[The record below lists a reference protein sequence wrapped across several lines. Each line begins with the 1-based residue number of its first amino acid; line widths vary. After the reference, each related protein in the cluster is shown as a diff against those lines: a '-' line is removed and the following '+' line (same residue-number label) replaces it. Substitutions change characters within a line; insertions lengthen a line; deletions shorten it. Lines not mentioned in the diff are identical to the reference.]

1 MFLSLMIAA
10 AAPASAID
18 AEREF
23 AAEAQKS
30 GQWTAFR
37 KWSTEDSVMF
47 DPQPKKTHDMLK
59 GVADP
64 PVPVFWWP
72 GHSYVSCDGAY
83 AVNTGPWVRQ
93 FGKLV
98 GYFTTVWQRQP
109 DGAWK
114 WTLDHGDVLE
124 RPRSEG
130 GDIKPRQ
137 ASCGGKPTGAQLLGT
152 VAAAGYRN
160 GGGRSADGT
169 LVWSWTVDPNG
180 ARHFL
185 AQLWT
190 GNKFETVVDD
200 QVKGE

>member
-1 MFLSLMIAA
+1 MKNPRWWRGFFCLRLRRRVFFCCGAA
-10 AAPASAID
+10 
-18 AEREF
+18 
-23 AAEAQKS
+23 
-30 GQWTAFR
+30 
-37 KWSTEDSVMF
+37 
-47 DPQPKKTHDMLK
+47 
-59 GVADP
+59 
-64 PVPVFWWP
+64 
-72 GHSYVSCDGAY
+72 
-83 AVNTGPWVRQ
+83 
-93 FGKLV
+93 FG
-98 GYFTTVWQRQP
+98 R
-109 DGAWK
+109 
-114 WTLDHGDVLE
+114 TLDHGDVLE

-169 LVWSWTVDPNG
+169 LVWSWTVDPKG